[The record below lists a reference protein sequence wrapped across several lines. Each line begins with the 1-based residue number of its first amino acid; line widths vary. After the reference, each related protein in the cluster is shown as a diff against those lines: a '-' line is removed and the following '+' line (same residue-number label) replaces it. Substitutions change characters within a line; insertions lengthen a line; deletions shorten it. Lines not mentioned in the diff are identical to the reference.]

1 MKRKRLYEQ
10 PTAHVVLLQV
20 TNQLLAGST
29 GKSGFDGDPEEVDM
43 E

>member
-10 PTAHVVLLQV
+10 PTSHVVVLQV
-20 TNQLLAGST
+20 TNQLLAGSQVQA
-29 GKSGFDGDPEEVDM
+29 GFINPEEENM

>member
-10 PTAHVVLLQV
+10 PTAHVVVLQV
-20 TNQLLAGST
+20 TNQLLAGSQV
-29 GKSGFDGDPEEVDM
+29 SADILDPQEEDM